1 MIAGRLGRLRRALF
15 GDPVATAISL
25 AILAAVAFTLPP
37 LIRWALLNARFAPD
51 AAACDA
57 LDHAGACWGVVTEKY
72 RLILLG
78 RYPQD
83 EAWRP
88 VVTSLLMG
96 GGWLAGAAGVLR
108 GRTLAA
114 LLGLAPL
121 AAAALLAGGVGGL
134 AEVPAERWGGLPLT
148 LLITATGLAGALP
161 LGIAIAYGRRARL
174 PVLRGLLTAAVEL
187 ARGIP
192 LVAVL
197 FMASFLLPLLLP
209 EGTGPGMLGRVLIA
223 IVLVAAA
230 YLSEIVRGGLQALP
244 TGQRDAATAL
254 GLTPW
259 QIERSIVLPQVLRA
273 VAPSLAN
280 SAIALF
286 KDSALVTVVSL
297 YELTGALGLALAGDP
312 QWRAYQLEAY
322 IFLAAIYWAGC
333 ALLARLAVRIGA
345 PPEAGPGPGPRP

>member
-1 MIAGRLGRLRRALF
+1 MSGSRWSHLRRTVF
-15 GDPVATAISL
+15 GDPLNTAL
-25 AILAAVAFTLPP
+25 TLFILAALALTLPP
-37 LIRWALLNARFAPD
+37 LLRWALLAARFAPD

-78 RYPQD
+78 RYPL
-83 EAWRP
+83 EESWRP
-88 VVTSLLMG
+88 VLAALLIG
-96 GGWLAGAAGVLR
+96 GGWLAGAAGWLR
-108 GRTLAA
+108 GWVLAA

-121 AAAALLAGGVGGL
+121 LAAALLGGGFAGLV
-134 AEVPAERWGGLPLT
+134 AVPAERWGGLPLT

-161 LGIAIAYGRRARL
+161 LGIALAYGRRSRL
-174 PVLRGLLTAAVEL
+174 PVLRGLIGAAVEL

-209 EGTGPGMLGRVLIA
+209 DGAGPGMLGRVLIA

-244 TGQRDAATAL
+244 AGQREAAAAL

-259 QIERSIVLPQVLRA
+259 QIERHVVLPQVLRA

-297 YELTGALGLALAGDP
+297 YELTGALGLALSGDP

-322 IFLAAIYWAGC
+322 VFLAAIYWSGC
-333 ALLARLAVRIGA
+333 ALLARLASRLGA
-345 PPEAGPGPGPRP
+345 VPGVPPYN